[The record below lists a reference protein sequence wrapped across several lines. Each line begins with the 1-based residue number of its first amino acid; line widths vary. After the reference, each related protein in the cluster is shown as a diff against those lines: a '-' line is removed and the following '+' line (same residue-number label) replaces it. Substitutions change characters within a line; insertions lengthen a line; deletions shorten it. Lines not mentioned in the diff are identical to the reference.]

1 MTRRDY
7 VLIAAAM
14 RHALESAGPLA
25 GRAFTIA
32 HRITV
37 GHLADALEREN
48 PNFDRARFLEACGCA
63 S

>member
-25 GRAFTIA
+25 GRAFTVA
-32 HRITV
+32 HRITA